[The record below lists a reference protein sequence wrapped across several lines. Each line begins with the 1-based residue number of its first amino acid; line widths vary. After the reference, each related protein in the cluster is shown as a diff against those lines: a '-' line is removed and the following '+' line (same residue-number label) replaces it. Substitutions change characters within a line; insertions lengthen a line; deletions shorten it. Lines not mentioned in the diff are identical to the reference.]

1 MSQASYPSDLT
12 DAEWALL
19 EPLIPAPKSG
29 GHPRT
34 TDMRQVCNGIFYLLK
49 TGCQWAYLPKDFP
62 PSSTVYYYYRKW
74 QRQGVWENINH
85 ALRTRCRQAVGK
97 TPEPSV
103 LIADSQSV
111 KTNRKK
117 GDVYGFDGGKQ
128 VKGRRRNLLVDSLG
142 LLYKVMV
149 SEGNSSER
157 TFALAAVMELRE
169 QQQQML
175 KRLRLMWVDAGY
187 RGGRFALSLWLMV
200 QAKVEVI
207 SRNSKEFMVLPKRWI
222 VERTFGW
229 LNYYRRLSKD
239 YEQLSE
245 VSEAGIYASMSRLML
260 RRLTS

>member
-1 MSQASYPSDLT
+1 MGQD
-12 DAEWALL
+12 
-19 EPLIPAPKSG
+19 
-29 GHPRT
+29 
-34 TDMRQVCNGIFYLLK
+34 
-49 TGCQWAYLPKDFP
+49 
-62 PSSTVYYYYRKW
+62 
-74 QRQGVWENINH
+74 
-85 ALRTRCRQAVGK
+85 
-97 TPEPSV
+97 
-103 LIADSQSV
+103 
-111 KTNRKK
+111 NRKK